1 MHEDAEQQQTITH
14 LLQRQ
19 TLELDHK
26 AREAIEDII
35 NRREGINSIQT
46 QLKEDMK
53 AVAEYLAVKPAQ
65 VARLISLVERERAK
79 GDVLE
84 TERGVISA
92 AESMIPVAT
101 TEQTI

>member
-1 MHEDAEQQQTITH
+1 M
-14 LLQRQ
+14 
-19 TLELDHK
+19 ELDHK

-53 AVAEYLAVKPAQ
+53 AIAEYLAVKPAQ

-84 TERGVISA
+84 TERGVIDA
-92 AESMIPVAT
+92 AESMIPVSTAT
-101 TEQTI
+101 DSQDA

>member
-1 MHEDAEQQQTITH
+1 M
-14 LLQRQ
+14 QRK

-35 NRREGINSIQT
+35 NRREGINSIQA

-53 AVAEYLAVKPAQ
+53 AIAEYLAVKPAQ
-65 VARLISLVERERAK
+65 VARLINLVERERAK

-84 TERGVISA
+84 TERGVIDA
-92 AESMIPVAT
+92 AESMVPVTASAQ
-101 TEQTI
+101 EPASI